1 MYEPAMIQTKY
12 KRKHYNYKC
21 L

>member
-1 MYEPAMIQTKY
+1 MYEPAMIQTNY

-21 L
+21 I